1 LGQFWRRISVPDDT
15 LFFATGNGAKLAQ
28 LRWIAAYYGCEVRVL
43 SPREC
48 FGDRARYEEVGTTE
62 REIARCGARDVTT
75 RIGVPVLTEDTGLRV
90 GALNGWP
97 GVRAGRYLKAHG
109 RAGLLRELAECE
121 DRRAAIISAVAYAT
135 PNGECMVYEHR
146 VPGQITRQERW
157 TPGLPNWIAPT
168 EESVYGGG
176 YNAIFVPDG
185 ETRTLAEIPPIEALD
200 RGYREPN
207 FVALLRALGYA

>member
-1 LGQFWRRISVPDDT
+1 VH
-15 LFFATGNGAKLAQ
+15 
-28 LRWIAAYYGCEVRVL
+28 VL
-43 SPREC
+43 SARGR
-48 FGDRARYEEVGTTE
+48 FGDEARYEEVGATE
-62 REIARCGARDVTT
+62 LEIARCGALDVAA

-90 GALNGWP
+90 GALGGGP

-109 RAGLLRELAECE
+109 RAGLLRELAGCE

-157 TPGLPNWIAPT
+157 TPGLPDWIAPT
-168 EESVYGGG
+168 EKSVYGGG
-176 YNAIFVPDG
+176 YNAIFVPNG
-185 ETRTLAEIPPIEALD
+185 EARTLAEIPPVEALD
-200 RGYREPN
+200 WGYREPN